1 MKIAVLLLHL
11 LLKAT
16 PLFRNIDIS
25 NLFLPHQVAF
35 VFALTVRDAIGLS
48 ASASFLSDFLT
59 MTTAAVLIGLLLR
72 PKPRVVALSAR
83 QE

>member
-1 MKIAVLLLHL
+1 M
-11 LLKAT
+11 
-16 PLFRNIDIS
+16 
-25 NLFLPHQVAF
+25 
-35 VFALTVRDAIGLS
+35 FALTVRDAIGLS

-59 MTTAAVLIGLLLR
+59 MTTAAVLIGLLLW